1 MTTPEQAFAS
11 RVEAATALS
20 DERRWEEAGRAWIE
34 AARVAVDG
42 RALPSARQVL
52 GLAGEAFRRD
62 DRVDEAAKALRMA
75 LSYGPDPVE
84 AVGLQVRLAG
94 LCAELGRGDE
104 GIDRCERARDAA
116 SGPMLAMVL
125 DTLAGLLLAYR
136 SKAEARSVV
145 EALSAI
151 PGDAEV
157 AAAFRRAQLL
167 RMDGDLGGARAEA
180 RRVVQLLT
188 GRPNAESGLAA
199 ARTELAELDL
209 LEGRPLVALGA
220 CEEAR
225 REHEEAGRR
234 GLALRAEAARVRAAV
249 EGGLEVFPGPLQQGA
264 RFAEERGLHVLQ
276 LDLRLAA
283 GAAMSR
289 RDPDGARLAL
299 QSVVRQA
306 EALGSRLHAGRARLQ
321 LLPLLDGEE
330 RVRVREQARIDLA
343 DHLPL
348 LARVEAT

>member
-1 MTTPEQAFAS
+1 MTTPEQAFAL

-20 DERRWEEAGRAWIE
+20 EQRRWEEAGRAWIE

-94 LCAELGRGDE
+94 LCAELGQGDE

-116 SGPMLAMVL
+116 SGPMLAVVL
-125 DTLAGLLLAYR
+125 DTLAGLLLAHR
-136 SKAEARSVV
+136 SKAAARVVV
-145 EALSAI
+145 EALCAL

-167 RMDGDLGGARAEA
+167 RLDGDLRGARAEA
-180 RRVVQLLT
+180 QRVVGRLQ

-209 LEGRPLVALGA
+209 LEGRPLVAFGA
-220 CEEAR
+220 CEAAR
-225 REHEEAGRR
+225 REHEEAGRH

-249 EGGLEVFPGPLQQGA
+249 EAGLVVFPGPLQQGA

-276 LDLRLAA
+276 LDLRMAA
-283 GAAMSR
+283 GAAMAAREPDEAR
-289 RDPDGARLAL
+289 RTLSAA
-299 QSVVRQA
+299 VRQA
-306 EALGSRLHAGRARLQ
+306 EALGLRLHAGRARCL

-330 RVRVREQARIDLA
+330 RRRVHEQALLDLA
-343 DHLPL
+343 DHVPL
-348 LARVEAT
+348 LARLEAT